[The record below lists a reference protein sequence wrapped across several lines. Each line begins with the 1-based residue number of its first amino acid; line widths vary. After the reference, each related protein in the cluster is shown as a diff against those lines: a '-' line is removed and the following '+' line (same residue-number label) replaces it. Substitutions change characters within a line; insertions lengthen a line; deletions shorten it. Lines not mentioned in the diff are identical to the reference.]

1 MGCIKNLKRKS
12 DHFIFNDILLN
23 WHFSAFSCIFLYAI
37 YLDHCHPLIPLPHSS
52 GISTSTFMP
61 PFFWPRDSN
70 KSCPNAH
77 RCGSSTSKWA
87 TYQWPHTWR
96 RPPHHPYQPSTA
108 NSALPRKGIQEPLSS
123 PCWVA
128 DWRDLGHVLSGS
140 PLLLYMSSE
149 GSSQVMSRRQHFVT
163 LCNSFRLLCSF
174 ITLLQLCS
182 VVVGYKNIDCRTEH
196 SIVTILSTLTI

>member
-23 WHFSAFSCIFLYAI
+23 WHFNAFSCIFLYTI

-52 GISTSTFMP
+52 GISTSTFMSLYSDPEIPIKDAQMRIGVGHLLASGQPTSGHTLEEDP
-61 PFFWPRDSN
+61 PTL
-70 KSCPNAH
+70 
-77 RCGSSTSKWA
+77 TSHQLPTA
-87 TYQWPHTWR
+87 
-96 RPPHHPYQPSTA
+96 PYLGKEFRSLCLVHAGLLTDV
-108 NSALPRKGIQEPLSS
+108 IF
-123 PCWVA
+123 
-128 DWRDLGHVLSGS
+128 LGHVLSGS

-163 LCNSFRLLCSF
+163 LCDSFRLLCSF